1 MSPAPRPPKT
11 YRASR
16 NRVNRIKLGG
26 NWSIEVWIF
35 IGIVL
40 LALFVMVPWL
50 ISHPPREAPAHVIE
64 PR

>member
-16 NRVNRIKLGG
+16 TRVQKIKLRG

-35 IGIVL
+35 IGIIL
-40 LALFVMVPWL
+40 IALFVMVPWL
-50 ISHPPREAPAHVIE
+50 ISHPPHEPPARVSE